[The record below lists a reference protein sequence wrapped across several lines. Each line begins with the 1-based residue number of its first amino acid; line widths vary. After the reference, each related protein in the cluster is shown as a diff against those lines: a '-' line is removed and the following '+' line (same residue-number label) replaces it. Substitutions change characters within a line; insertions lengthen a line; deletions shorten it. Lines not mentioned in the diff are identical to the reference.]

1 MAIRIRPPGLETW
14 LSLGANSGTVA
25 PGGNQPITATLNTT
39 GLLPGNYFAELTVD
53 SNAQGNATVI
63 IPARL
68 TIGNTP
74 VENWRLT
81 YFGTTADS
89 GAAADF
95 ADGDGDA
102 RNNLLE
108 YALVTDPTIAVSNGP
123 PVIAMNIAGYLQ
135 IQFNRDVTRTDL
147 RYLVE
152 ATSDLTAGWT
162 VIASSIHGAA
172 MLATGARSAL
182 ETGAGNVKSVTVE
195 DSIPAASSP
204 NRFLRLRIL
213 RD

>member
-1 MAIRIRPPGLETW
+1 
-14 LSLGANSGTVA
+14 
-25 PGGNQPITATLNTT
+25 
-39 GLLPGNYFAELTVD
+39 
-53 SNAQGNATVI
+53 
-63 IPARL
+63 
-68 TIGNTP
+68 
-74 VENWRLT
+74 
-81 YFGTTADS
+81 
-89 GAAADF
+89 
-95 ADGDGDA
+95 
-102 RNNLLE
+102 
-108 YALVTDPTIAVSNGP
+108 
-123 PVIAMNIAGYLQ
+123 MNIAGYLQ

-182 ETGAGNVKSVTVE
+182 ETSAGNVKSVTVE